1 MRGQKRGQN
10 EKAKRKVADFQRLK
24 NSFCD
29 PLGINPNNADI
40 CCYVLEAR
48 HLRESYF
55 LTLISTSNC
64 FISIIGCKNR

>member
-29 PLGINPNNADI
+29 PLGINPNNTDI
-40 CCYVLEAR
+40 CSYVLEAR
-48 HLRESYF
+48 HLRAFYL
-55 LTLISTSNC
+55 LTLMSTSNC
-64 FISIIGCKNR
+64 YIIV

>member
-29 PLGINPNNADI
+29 PLGIQKLKYREI
-40 CCYVLEAR
+40 I
-48 HLRESYF
+48 LR
-55 LTLISTSNC
+55 
-64 FISIIGCKNR
+64 

>member
-29 PLGINPNNADI
+29 PLGINPKEADYY
-40 CCYVLEAR
+40 CYVLEAR
-48 HLRESYF
+48 HLRAIYL
-55 LTLISTSNC
+55 LTFMPTSNY
-64 FISIIGCKNR
+64 FIIV

>member
-29 PLGINPNNADI
+29 PLGIKPRFADYYG
-40 CCYVLEAR
+40 YVLKPK
-48 HLRESYF
+48 HLHASYS
-55 LTLISTSNC
+55 LTFISTSNC
-64 FISIIGCKNR
+64 LIILYRLQR